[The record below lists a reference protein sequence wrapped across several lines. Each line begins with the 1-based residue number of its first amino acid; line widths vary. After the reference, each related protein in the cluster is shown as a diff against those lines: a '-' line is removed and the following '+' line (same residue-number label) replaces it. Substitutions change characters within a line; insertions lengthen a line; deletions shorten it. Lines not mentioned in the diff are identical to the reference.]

1 MLVGLRYGRI
11 PLWVPVFL
19 LWPLALALFLLAF
32 PFLFIYTLFRLGLR
46 AFRFWFLGLP
56 RAYAFLCALRGLRIS
71 VQAPGRRFAISLV

>member
-32 PFLFIYTLFRLGLR
+32 PFLFIYTLFRL
-46 AFRFWFLGLP
+46 
-56 RAYAFLCALRGLRIS
+56 CALRGLRIS